1 MYKFRSHNLF
11 ILIGFL
17 LGIGFVS
24 HFIAERAQ
32 HKQDDQLTEWLMTF
46 ADKEHSVIA
55 GSMLR
60 EALQNEDD
68 SDFKSALERA
78 SEVIAS
84 HPEIFNIS
92 VDSEETTDQ
101 DVFKVLIKQWNMNQE
116 TGGMSKG
123 IQTERDRSA
132 AKTSV
137 ESKLSN
143 HWSTSSDKYFKA
155 GAAFL
160 TENIPGAKYIIQF
173 VLRPLI
179 DGLSINAP

>member
-1 MYKFRSHNLF
+1 MYNFRSHNLLL
-11 ILIGFL
+11 LIGFL

-24 HFIAERAQ
+24 HFIGERAR
-32 HKQDDQLTEWLMTF
+32 HTQDDQLTEWLMTF
-46 ADKEHSVIA
+46 ADDKHRVLA
-55 GSMLR
+55 GNILR
-60 EALQNEDD
+60 EAIQNDNDD
-68 SDFKSALERA
+68 LKSALERV

-84 HPEIFNIS
+84 HPDIFNVP
-92 VDSEETTDQ
+92 VDSEETSGQ
-101 DVFKVLIKQWNMNQE
+101 DVFKVLIKQWNMNQD

-143 HWSTSSDKYFKA
+143 HWSISANKYFKA
-155 GAAFL
+155 GAMFL
-160 TENIPGAKYIIQF
+160 VENVPGAKYIVSF

>member
-24 HFIAERAQ
+24 HFIGERAQ
-32 HKQDDQLTEWLMTF
+32 HTQDDQLTEWLMTF
-46 ADKEHSVIA
+46 ADKEHSAIA
-55 GSMLR
+55 GNMLR
-60 EALQNEDD
+60 EALQNED
-68 SDFKSALERA
+68 SDLKSALERA

-84 HPEIFNIS
+84 HPEIFNIP
-92 VDSEETTDQ
+92 VDSDKSTNQ
-101 DVFKVLIKQWNMNQE
+101 DVFKVLIKQWNMSHE

-123 IQTERDRSA
+123 IQSERDRSA

-137 ESKLSN
+137 EFKLSN
-143 HWSTSSDKYFKA
+143 HWSTNTDKYFKA
-155 GAAFL
+155 GSAFF
-160 TENIPGAKYIIQF
+160 TENVPGAKYIISF

>member
-1 MYKFRSHNLF
+1 MYKFRSHNLL

-24 HFIAERAQ
+24 HFLGERVQ
-32 HKQDDQLTEWLMTF
+32 HAQDDQLTEWLITF
-46 ADKEHSVIA
+46 ADEEHRVIA
-55 GSMLR
+55 GNILR
-60 EALQNEDD
+60 EAIENDNDD
-68 SDFKSALERA
+68 LKSALERA

-84 HPEIFNIS
+84 HPEIFTVP

-143 HWSTSSDKYFKA
+143 HWSTSADKYFKA
-155 GAAFL
+155 GATFL
-160 TENIPGAKYIIQF
+160 VETVPGARYIISF